1 MKNDILSSNVDK
13 SLDENDSGYIYFIT
27 NKENIKI
34 GFTSVTPQKRL
45 KQLNAGSDKQ
55 LYLLG
60 YQFGSMDDEKELH
73 NRFQKFRIRDNAE
86 WFYPDQSIIDY
97 INQNNV
103 VENCY
108 VFVNEY
114 MNNTV
119 MSTLGLRRV

>member
-1 MKNDILSSNVDK
+1 MKSTNQNSNQNLSKNQ
-13 SLDENDSGYIYFIT
+13 YIYFIT

-73 NRFQKFRIRDNAE
+73 ARFQKFRIRDNAE

-97 INQNNV
+97 INQNNI

-114 MNNTV
+114 MNNIV

>member
-1 MKNDILSSNVDK
+1 MKSTNQNSNQNLSKNQ
-13 SLDENDSGYIYFIT
+13 YIYFIT

-73 NRFQKFRIRDNAE
+73 ARFQKFRIRDNAE

-97 INQNNV
+97 INQNNII
-103 VENCY
+103 ENCY

>member
-1 MKNDILSSNVDK
+1 MKSTNQNSNQNLSKNQ
-13 SLDENDSGYIYFIT
+13 YIYFIT

-34 GFTSVTPQKRL
+34 GFTSVNPQKRL

-73 NRFQKFRIRDNAE
+73 ARFQKFRIRDNAE

>member
-1 MKNDILSSNVDK
+1 MKSTNQNSNQNLSKNQ
-13 SLDENDSGYIYFIT
+13 YIYFIT

-73 NRFQKFRIRDNAE
+73 ARFQKFRIRDNAE

>member
-1 MKNDILSSNVDK
+1 MKSTNQNSNQNLSKNQ
-13 SLDENDSGYIYFIT
+13 YIYFIT

-34 GFTSVTPQKRL
+34 GFTSVNPQKRL

-73 NRFQKFRIRDNAE
+73 ARFQKFRIRDNAE

-97 INQNNV
+97 INQNNI

>member
-1 MKNDILSSNVDK
+1 MN
-13 SLDENDSGYIYFIT
+13 YIYFIT

-34 GFTSVTPQKRL
+34 GFTSVNPQKRL
-45 KQLNAGSDKQ
+45 KQLNTGSDKQ

-73 NRFQKFRIRDNAE
+73 ARFQKFRIRDNAE

-119 MSTLGLRRV
+119 MSALSLRHEE

>member
-1 MKNDILSSNVDK
+1 MKSTNQNSNQNLSKNQ
-13 SLDENDSGYIYFIT
+13 YIYFIT

-34 GFTSVTPQKRL
+34 GFTSVNPQKRL

-73 NRFQKFRIRDNAE
+73 VRFQKFRIRDNAE

-97 INQNNV
+97 INQNNI

-114 MNNTV
+114 MNNIV

>member
-1 MKNDILSSNVDK
+1 MKSTNQNSNQNLSKNQ
-13 SLDENDSGYIYFIT
+13 YIYFIT

-34 GFTSVTPQKRL
+34 GFTSVNPQKRL